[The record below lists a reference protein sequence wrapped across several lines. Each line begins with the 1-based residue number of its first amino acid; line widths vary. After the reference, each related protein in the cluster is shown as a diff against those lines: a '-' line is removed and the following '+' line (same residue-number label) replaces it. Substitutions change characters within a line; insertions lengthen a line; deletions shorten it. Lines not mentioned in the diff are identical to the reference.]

1 MFRLN
6 ALKIVPLAVAIAVVS
21 GCGVKKTTATINPS
35 YTRAPTCDDAI
46 LVYSSRADIPSD
58 YYEVAWIGAQGSSVY
73 TSDGKLVSE
82 VIKGAAKAGANAVI
96 INPEKEATSTV
107 KVLGEAL
114 GTHSAT
120 TKVSAL
126 AIYMP
131 ADSGRVMLKCGPK

>member
-6 ALKIVPLAVAIAVVS
+6 TLKIVPLAVAIAAAS
-21 GCGVKKTTATINPS
+21 GCGVKKTTTTINPS

-46 LVYSSRADIPSD
+46 VVYSSRADVPSD
-58 YYEVAWIGAQGSSVY
+58 YYEVAWLGAQGSSVY
-73 TSDGKLVSE
+73 TSDGKLVAE
-82 VIKGAAKAGANAVI
+82 IVKGAAKAGANAVI
-96 INPEKEATSTV
+96 INPEKEAKSTV

-126 AIYMP
+126 AIYAP

>member
-1 MFRLN
+1 MFRLTT
-6 ALKIVPLAVAIAVVS
+6 LTIVPLAAAIAVTS
-21 GCGVKKTTATINPS
+21 GCGVRKTTATVNPAYS
-35 YTRAPTCDDAI
+35 RAPTCDDAI
-46 LVYSSRADIPSD
+46 AVYASRADIPSD

-73 TSDGKLVSE
+73 TSGGKLVSE
-82 VIKGAAKAGANAVI
+82 VIKGAAKAGANGVI

-126 AIYMP
+126 AVYVP
-131 ADSGRVMLKCGPK
+131 ADSGRVMLRCGPK

>member
-1 MFRLN
+1 MFRLST
-6 ALKIVPLAVAIAVVS
+6 LKIVPLAVAIAVAS
-21 GCGVKKTTATINPS
+21 GCGVKKTTATVNPA

-46 LVYSSRADIPSD
+46 VVYASRAEIPND

-82 VIKGAAKAGANAVI
+82 VVKGAAKAGANAVI

-126 AIYMP
+126 AIYVP